1 MERKNVLLGITGSVA
16 AVKGP
21 EIAVRLAENGA
32 DVKILLT
39 RGGANFWNK
48 AKDYDPTS
56 WAKFESLI
64 TPSSFTSYSSLRVDQ
79 SVVGNVMLHHAED
92 EWNEWHGMGSPVLH
106 IALRDWADVALIAPL
121 SAHTLAK
128 IASGLCDDV
137 LSCVLRAWDFGHGE
151 RRGKPLILVPAMNT
165 AMWVHPLTSSQIEK
179 VKGFWSNRI
188 IDNGFLSHVQR
199 FSKLISVSLHL
210 DKRES
215 QVTTGGVYV
224 VDPQVKEL
232 ACGEIGQ
239 GALADVSDIIDATR
253 RSLKQWGDN

>member
-1 MERKNVLLGITGSVA
+1 LTSSAIMERKNVLLGITGSVA

-39 RGGANFWNK
+39 RGGANFWNM

-92 EWNEWHGMGSPVLH
+92 EWNEWNGMGSPVLH

-128 IASGLCDDV
+128 IANGLCDDV

-151 RRGKPLILVPAMNT
+151 RKGKPLILAPAMNT

-179 VKGFWSNRI
+179 IKGFWSSRI
-188 IDNGFLSHVQR
+188 IDLY
-199 FSKLISVSLHL
+199 L
-210 DKRES
+210 DKRDS
-215 QVTTGGVYV
+215 QATTGGVYV

-253 RSLKQWGDN
+253 RSLKQWGDNDES